1 MKVSPSLLPILRSRM
16 QGELLALVLLHP
28 EREYSITELANDVGV
43 TPTAVLREVDR
54 LAGGGI
60 LTDRRVG
67 RSRLVKART
76 DTPLYRPL
84 SDLMSVSFG
93 PLPLLTEALAG
104 LEGVQQ
110 AYIYGSWA
118 ARYNGEPGPPPADVD
133 VVVVGDPDADALFDL
148 AEEASTRLRREVN
161 VHRVSAEA
169 WEARTDDPFLTSVR
183 ERPLVRLNL
192 DLEAQ

>member
-1 MKVSPSLLPILRSRM
+1 MSPSLLPILRSRM

-28 EREYSITELANDVGV
+28 EREYSITELASEVGV

-54 LAGGGI
+54 LTSGGI
-60 LTDRRVG
+60 LADRRMG

-76 DTPLYRPL
+76 DTPLYAPL

-93 PLPLLTEALAG
+93 PLPLLTDALAG

-133 VVVVGDPDADALFDL
+133 VVVVGDPDVDALFDL

-183 ERPLVRLNL
+183 ERPLVQLNL